1 MEMEQKN
8 IRLKTKA
15 IRPYSHPNH
24 TPLDLIKGQVILEFS
39 FSMMV
44 VLLLMFGTIMVFRWA
59 GLDLV
64 ARQKSHDA
72 TLFNEDLTPEEQIDP
87 FFHAPLP
94 MNATWVWGQ

>member
-1 MEMEQKN
+1 MERKFKP
-8 IRLKTKA
+8 KTK
-15 IRPYSHPNH
+15 PLTLYSPP
-24 TPLDLIKGQVILEFS
+24 TPKPLDQKKGQVILEFS

-44 VLLLMFGTIMVFRWA
+44 VLLLMFGTIMVFRWT

-72 TLFNEDLTPEEQIDP
+72 LLFNEDLTPEEQIDP